1 MTDFLRMQNPSAWQR
16 RASAMTIAK
25 AIEALELGL
34 SEENADGPF
43 ERMRQALTALRSL
56 PGPATEEEMTLALR
70 DRVDSAVKAWERKVW
85 RLAERRLLGE

>member
-1 MTDFLRMQNPSAWQR
+1 
-16 RASAMTIAK
+16 MTIAK
-25 AIEALELGL
+25 AIEALERYLAGGWQTGTR
-34 SEENADGPF
+34 NDV
-43 ERMRQALTALRSL
+43 RDALTALRSL